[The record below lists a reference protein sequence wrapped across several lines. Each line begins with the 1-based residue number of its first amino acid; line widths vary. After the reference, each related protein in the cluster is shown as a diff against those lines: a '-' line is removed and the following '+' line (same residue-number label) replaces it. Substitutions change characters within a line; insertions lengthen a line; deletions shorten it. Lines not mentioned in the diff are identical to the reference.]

1 MGPNVVTPQGSDEG
15 KKKEMDRSKNTEEG
29 FERLENQ
36 RGQEETLNFII
47 FIAKYVSEQEGIQIK
62 QTQEKKNLPLVI
74 QSTLHIKS
82 KPTQISKTKNP

>member
-62 QTQEKKNLPLVI
+62 QTQKK
-74 QSTLHIKS
+74 K
-82 KPTQISKTKNP
+82 KTYL